1 MLDEKADL
9 KKELADAKVE
19 IEELR
24 LRLSNASLLL
34 KIEMT
39 ASGKLPKFDQE
50 LRRRRP
56 EKDSIPGAENGVAYL
71 R

>member
-1 MLDEKADL
+1 MPDENADL
-9 KKELADAKVE
+9 IKQLALARAE

-24 LRLSNASLLL
+24 LRLSNANYLL

-50 LRRRRP
+50 LPLRHAD
-56 EKDSIPGAENGVAYL
+56 KDSIRN
-71 R
+71 

>member
-1 MLDEKADL
+1 MPDEKADL
-9 KKELADAKVE
+9 LKALAKARAE
-19 IEELR
+19 IEELK

-50 LRRRRP
+50 LRRRQTDR
-56 EKDSIPGAENGVAYL
+56 DSTRN
-71 R
+71 